1 MDRIESTR
9 NQIALLMT
17 SVRLCVLIAGWK
29 KESAADAIDV
39 FLFAQTH
46 SIADHN
52 DKKTDSSEM

>member
-1 MDRIESTR
+1 
-9 NQIALLMT
+9 MT